1 MGNMVLILKESFS
14 MTGFTEEE
22 AAKKSHLQ
30 HIWRWNNIVN
40 STYTKYHKSKQSQN
54 TALFTYN
61 WEEREH

>member
-14 MTGFTEEE
+14 ITGFTEEE

-40 STYTKYHKSKQSQN
+40 STYIKYHKSK
-54 TALFTYN
+54 
-61 WEEREH
+61 